1 MFYYSSYVDHYLIV
15 YRFISVPFAPFGA
28 IDVNTTISA
37 FCKLTP
43 FSRNLPTITAI
54 LSFLHDFN
62 YHGVHVESYFEAI
75 RYFKK
80 IINYQSEETS
90 CLAYT

>member
-1 MFYYSSYVDHYLIV
+1 MFYYCSYVDHYLIV

-37 FCKLTP
+37 LCKLTP

-62 YHGVHVESYFEAI
+62 YHGVHVRKLLRSHTVF
-75 RYFKK
+75 
-80 IINYQSEETS
+80 
-90 CLAYT
+90 